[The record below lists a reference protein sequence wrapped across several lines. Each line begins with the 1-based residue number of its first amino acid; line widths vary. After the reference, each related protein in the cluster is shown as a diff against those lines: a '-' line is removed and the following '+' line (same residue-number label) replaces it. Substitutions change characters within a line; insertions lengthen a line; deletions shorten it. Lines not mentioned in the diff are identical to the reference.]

1 VRPVVR
7 RSTFLPDH
15 SVPDNR
21 FILQRKTSILPKDSS
36 EAQKE
41 ALEGMSNPEVEA
53 LILLNALHDVI
64 DHPKCAT
71 HDRVKGAT

>member
-1 VRPVVR
+1 VVR

-15 SVPDNR
+15 SAPDNR
-21 FILQRKTSILPKDSS
+21 FILQRKTSTILPKDSS

-41 ALEGMSNPEVEA
+41 ALEGISNPEVEA
-53 LILLNALHDVI
+53 LILLNALPDVI

-71 HDRVKGAT
+71 HDRVKGGT